1 MTTTH
6 ILNAKKLLQEQVNE
20 VDNAIAN
27 CEVSIMGFIAYQNG
41 VAFSK
46 KAHKYIRAF
55 NKELRLRE
63 DRKTI

>member
-6 ILNAKKLLQEQVNE
+6 ILNAKKMLEKQVS
-20 VDNAIAN
+20 
-27 CEVSIMGFIAYQNG
+27 EVSNALADCDEYESSITYSNGIA
-41 VAFSK
+41 FLE
-46 KAHKYIRAF
+46 KAYKYIRAF